1 MKASM
6 EVLRQAQLAP
16 NANQEVL
23 QQQLDRAEQLRL
35 LLQQE
40 RAGWVQL
47 LVQRQPGAAGSQ
59 CC

>member
-1 MKASM
+1 M